1 MFKRDKERFLNNL
14 INLSENPLGVAA
26 LSGTPYKIDRNYT
39 TKKLGFIKP
48 TNNSIDTV
56 SDRDFALDFLS
67 SSAICSLHISR
78 ISEEL
83 ILWISDAFN
92 LIKISDKFLTGS
104 SIMPQKK
111 NPDPLEVLRG
121 KSGKSFGNL
130 NSMLTILKGLPISYF
145 KDLQDDK
152 EIVFESYDNINNS
165 IMILTEV
172 INNLKPNKKR
182 MIALANEGFTTATDF
197 ADHLVQKKNMS
208 FRNAY
213 KLSAKLVNYAEKR
226 KKRLDQL
233 TLNEVKKFK
242 PDLDVSVL
250 RIFNINNS
258 VNSKSSYGGTA
269 IKNVKKMIDKYK
281 REMKI

>member
-1 MFKRDKERFLNNL
+1 
-14 INLSENPLGVAA
+14 
-26 LSGTPYKIDRNYT
+26 
-39 TKKLGFIKP
+39 
-48 TNNSIDTV
+48 
-56 SDRDFALDFLS
+56 
-67 SSAICSLHISR
+67 
-78 ISEEL
+78 
-83 ILWISDAFN
+83 
-92 LIKISDKFLTGS
+92 
-104 SIMPQKK
+104 
-111 NPDPLEVLRG
+111 
-121 KSGKSFGNL
+121 
-130 NSMLTILKGLPISYF
+130 MLTILKGLPISYF